1 MTLKQYFIFRKAAGS
16 QCLKLRQFN
25 LWGGD
30 RTGREVRRMR
40 EEDRE
45 QIKREKYFKKDNTAR
60 RQEGQRD
67 RTSTPEGTSSLGLE
81 SILSD
86 QFPYFLLSEDIVEQG
101 TLFSLFF
108 YSLFLF
114 LFLVCNRILGETFFF
129 FACLFL
135 KNEAQCGM
143 KITQVRGRGIPT
155 AGTAPSHSDRSK
167 RRQTLMA
174 RICRQKQGG
183 NNRESG

>member
-129 FACLFL
+129 FCLFVFKERSSVWHENYTSERKGNSNSWHRTL
-135 KNEAQCGM
+135 
-143 KITQVRGRGIPT
+143 TQRQEQEKTDTYGQDLQTKAGR
-155 AGTAPSHSDRSK
+155 
-167 RRQTLMA
+167 
-174 RICRQKQGG
+174 
-183 NNRESG
+183 